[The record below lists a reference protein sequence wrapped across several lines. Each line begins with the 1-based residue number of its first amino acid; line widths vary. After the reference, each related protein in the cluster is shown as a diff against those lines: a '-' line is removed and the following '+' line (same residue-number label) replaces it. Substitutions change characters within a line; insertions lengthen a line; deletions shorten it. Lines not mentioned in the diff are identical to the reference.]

1 MPLVVPDL
9 TIEGPVRVSLWL
21 VPRGAT
27 VLAGDR
33 IVELLAGAV
42 TIDLEAPV
50 AGRLARQFVDED
62 DVVGLGAVLAEIEPA
77 EGT

>member
-1 MPLVVPDL
+1 MPVVVPHF
-9 TIEGPVRVSLWL
+9 TISGPVRVSLWL
-21 VPRGAT
+21 VARGAT

-33 IVELLAGAV
+33 IIELIAGAV

-62 DVVGLGAVLAEIEPA
+62 DVIGPGTVLGEIEPA
-77 EGT
+77 EGI

>member
-1 MPLVVPDL
+1 VPHFA
-9 TIEGPVRVSLWL
+9 ISGPVRVSLWL
-21 VPRGAT
+21 VARGAT

-33 IVELLAGAV
+33 IVELIAGAV

-62 DVVGLGAVLAEIEPA
+62 DVVGPGTVLAEIESA